1 MGNVLPLLID
11 LSTPFKEPVI
21 IFSVVLFIIL
31 ISPILLNKLRIPS
44 IVVMIIAGVIIG
56 PHGFHWLERDG
67 AIVLFGTVGL
77 LYIMFLAGLE
87 IEMNGFK
94 KNAKPS
100 IIFGLLTF
108 TIPFVIGFSICKYVL
123 HLELIPSL
131 ITASMFSTQTLVA
144 YPIVNRL
151 GITRKRPVTITVGG
165 TIITDTLVLL
175 LFSVITNFSLDKT
188 DTLFWIRLG
197 ISIIIFALV
206 VLYIF
211 PIIAKWFFSK
221 LENEGGSQ
229 FIFVLTLVFLAA
241 FLSQLAGLEHIIG
254 AFLAGIAL
262 NRLIPL
268 QSTLKNR
275 IVFVGNNIF
284 IPFFLINVGMII
296 DLNVLFTGTFAL
308 YIAGVLVVIA
318 LSTKYIAAWVTQKIF
333 GYSTI
338 ERHLIFG
345 LSTAHAAATLAI
357 ILVGFD
363 LGLLDETILNG
374 TIIVILVSCLV
385 SSFVTESSGRN
396 YVVHESGKINT
407 EAEVLERILVPV
419 GNPQS
424 AKILLD
430 LSLLIRNQNSKE
442 PIYPLAVVEDGEN
455 ARLKLLTA
463 KRDLEQ
469 AADHISSADTNVQ
482 ILTRV
487 DVNVPAGISGAIKEL
502 GITEVVMGWHEK
514 VTTSDRIFGSVL
526 NKIVHTT
533 EQMLWVS
540 KMIHPYNNINR
551 IAILMPPNAEFE
563 GGFFRW
569 LEGVKQLSHNIGA
582 RCIFWGERKTLEL
595 IDAINDKNLK
605 LDAEYSEFT
614 DWDDIK
620 SIAGNL
626 KTSDL
631 FIVISARQK
640 SVSYFSA
647 LEQVPDKL
655 NKYFESFSFVL
666 LFPYQYDSG
675 SNDMNFQYSVLSPS
689 PFKENFERINT
700 VGKIVYKAFSAG
712 TGKRKK

>member
-1 MGNVLPLLID
+1 MPLLLD
-11 LSTPFKEPVI
+11 LSTPFTEPVI
-21 IFSVVLFIIL
+21 IFTLVLFIIL
-31 ISPILLNKLRIPS
+31 VSPILLNKLRIPA
-44 IVVMIIAGVIIG
+44 IVVMIVAGVTIG
-56 PHGFHWLERDG
+56 PHGFHLLERDG

-94 KNAKPS
+94 KSAEPS
-100 IIFGLLTF
+100 IVFGLLTF
-108 TIPFVIGFSICKYVL
+108 ALPFVIGFSVCKYLL
-123 HLELIPSL
+123 HLEFIPSL

-175 LFSVITNFSLDKT
+175 LFSVVTNFSMDKT
-188 DTLFWIRLG
+188 DTLFWLRLG
-197 ISIIIFALV
+197 ISIVIFTIIV
-206 VLYIF
+206 IYVF
-211 PIIAKWFFSK
+211 PIIAKWFFRK

-296 DLNVLFTGTFAL
+296 DLQVLFGGTYAL
-308 YIAGVLVVIA
+308 YVAGVLVIIA
-318 LSTKYIAAWVTQKIF
+318 LSTKYLAAWITQKIF
-333 GYSTI
+333 GYSKI

-357 ILVGFD
+357 ILVAFD

-385 SSFVTESSGRN
+385 SSFVTESAGRN
-396 YVVHESGKINT
+396 YVVNESGKIDT
-407 EAEVLERILVPV
+407 EPEILERILVPV

-430 LSLLIRNQNSKE
+430 LSLLIRNPKSKE
-442 PIYPLAVVEDGEN
+442 PIYPLAVIEDGEN
-455 ARLKLLTA
+455 ARLKLIEG
-463 KRDLEQ
+463 KRNLEL

-487 DVNVPAGISGAIKEL
+487 DVNVASGVSGAIKEL

-514 VTTSDRIFGSVL
+514 VSTSDRIFGSVL
-526 NKIVHTT
+526 HKIVQTT

-540 KMIHPYNNINR
+540 KIIHPINNFNR

-563 GGFFRW
+563 SGFFRW
-569 LEGVKQLSHNIGA
+569 LEGVKHLSHHIGA
-582 RCIFWGERKTLEL
+582 KCIFWGERKTLEL
-595 IDAINDKNLK
+595 IDAINEKNLK
-605 LDAEYSEFT
+605 LNAEYSEFT

-620 SIAGNL
+620 SIPENL
-626 KTSDL
+626 KSNDL
-631 FIVISARQK
+631 FIVITARQK
-640 SVSYFSA
+640 SVSYFSS
-647 LEQVPDKL
+647 LEQVPLRL
-655 NKYFESFSFVL
+655 NKYFEAHSFIL
-666 LFPYQYDSG
+666 LYPFQLDSG

-700 VGKIVYKAFSAG
+700 IGKTVYKAFSSG
-712 TGKRKK
+712 SNKKGK

>member
-1 MGNVLPLLID
+1 MPLLLD
-11 LSTPFKEPVI
+11 LSTPFTEPVI
-21 IFSVVLFIIL
+21 IFTLVLCIIL
-31 ISPILLNKLRIPS
+31 ISPILLNKLRIPA
-44 IVVMIIAGVIIG
+44 IVVMIVAGVTIG
-56 PHGFHWLERDG
+56 PHGFHLLERDG

-94 KNAKPS
+94 KNAKS
-100 IIFGLLTF
+100 SVVFGLLTF
-108 TIPFVIGFSICKYVL
+108 AVPFIIGFAVCKYLL
-123 HLELIPSL
+123 HLDFIPSL

-175 LFSVITNFSLDKT
+175 LFSVVTNFSMDKT
-188 DTLFWIRLG
+188 DTMFWVRLG
-197 ISIIIFALV
+197 ISIVVFAIIVIYL
-206 VLYIF
+206 F
-211 PIIAKWFFSK
+211 PIISKWLFSK

-296 DLNVLFTGTFAL
+296 DLQVLFGGTHAL
-308 YIAGVLVVIA
+308 YVAGVLVVVA
-318 LSTKYIAAWVTQKIF
+318 LSTKYLAAWITQKVF
-333 GYSTI
+333 YFSKI

-357 ILVGFD
+357 ILVAFD

-385 SSFVTESSGRN
+385 SSFVTESAGRN
-396 YVVHESGKINT
+396 YVVNESGKIDT
-407 EAEVLERILVPV
+407 EPEVLERILVPV

-430 LSLLIRNQNSKE
+430 LSLLIRNPKSKE
-442 PIYPLAVVEDGEN
+442 PIYPLAVIEDGEN
-455 ARLKLLTA
+455 ARLKLIEG
-463 KRDLEQ
+463 KRNLQ
-469 AADHISSADTNVQ
+469 LAAEHISSADTNVQ

-487 DVNVPAGISGAIKEL
+487 DVNVAAGVSGAIKEL

-514 VTTSDRIFGSVL
+514 VSTSDRIFGSVL
-526 NKIVHTT
+526 HKIVQTSD
-533 EQMLWVS
+533 QMLWVS
-540 KMIHPYNNINR
+540 KIISPLNNFNR

-563 GGFFRW
+563 SGFFRW
-569 LEGVKQLSHNIGA
+569 LEGVKHLSHHIGA
-582 RCIFWGERKTLEL
+582 KCIFWGERKTLEL

-605 LDAEYSEFT
+605 LNAEYSEFT

-626 KTSDL
+626 KQGDL
-631 FIVISARQK
+631 FIVVSARQK
-640 SVSYFSA
+640 SVSYFSS
-647 LEQVPDKL
+647 LEQVPLRL
-655 NKYFESFSFVL
+655 NKHFEAHSFIL
-666 LFPYQYDSG
+666 LYPFQMDSG

-700 VGKIVYKAFSAG
+700 IGKTVYKAFSSSNKK
-712 TGKRKK
+712 GK

>member
-1 MGNVLPLLID
+1 MLID
-11 LSTPFKEPVI
+11 LSTPYTEPVM
-21 IFSVVLFIIL
+21 IFTLVLLIIL

-44 IVVMIIAGVIIG
+44 IVVMIIAGVMIG
-56 PHGFHWLERDG
+56 PNGFHLIERDG

-87 IEMNGFK
+87 MEMNGFR
-94 KNAKPS
+94 KNAKS
-100 IIFGLLTF
+100 SVVFGLLTF
-108 TIPFVIGFSICKYVL
+108 AVPFVIGFSVCKYLL

-144 YPIVNRL
+144 YPIINRL

-175 LFSVITNFSLDKT
+175 LFSVITNFSMDKT
-188 DTLFWIRLG
+188 DTLFWVRLG
-197 ISIIIFALV
+197 VSIIIFAFI
-206 VLYIF
+206 VLYLF
-211 PIIAKWFFSK
+211 PIIAKWFFRK

-229 FIFVLTLVFLAA
+229 YIFVLTLVFLAA

-254 AFLAGIAL
+254 AFLAGISL

-296 DLNVLFTGTFAL
+296 NLQVLFSGTYAL

-318 LSTKYIAAWVTQKIF
+318 LSTKYLAAWFTQKIF
-333 GYSTI
+333 RFTKI
-338 ERHLIFG
+338 ERNLIFG

-357 ILVGFD
+357 ILVGYD

-385 SSFVTESSGRN
+385 SSFVTESAGRK
-396 YVVHESGKINT
+396 YVVAESGKIDT
-407 EAEVLERILVPV
+407 EPEIFERILVPV
-419 GNPQS
+419 GNPES
-424 AKILLD
+424 ARILLD
-430 LSLLIRNQNSKE
+430 FSLLIRNPKSKE
-442 PIYPLAVVEDGEN
+442 PIYPLAVIEDGEN
-455 ARLKLLTA
+455 TRMKLIA
-463 KRDLEQ
+463 GKKNLES
-469 AADHISSADTNVQ
+469 AAEHISSADTAVQ
-482 ILTRV
+482 ILTRI
-487 DVNVPAGISGAIKEL
+487 DVNVAAGISGAIKEL

-514 VTTSDRIFGSVL
+514 QSTSDKIFGSVL
-526 NKIVHTT
+526 HKIIHSTD
-533 EQMLWVS
+533 QMLWVS
-540 KMIHPYNNINR
+540 KINHPLNNFNR

-563 GGFFRW
+563 SGFFRW
-569 LEGVKQLSHNIGA
+569 LEGIKQLSHQIGA

-595 IDAINDKNLK
+595 IDAVNDKKLK
-605 LDAEYSEFT
+605 LNAEYSEFT

-620 SIAGNL
+620 SIPQNL
-626 KTSDL
+626 KPSDL
-631 FIVISARQK
+631 FIVVSARQK
-640 SVSYFSA
+640 SVSYFSS
-647 LEQVPDKL
+647 LEQLPGKL
-655 NKYFESFSFVL
+655 NKYFDAQSFIL
-666 LFPYQYDSG
+666 LYPYQTDMG

-700 VGKIVYKAFSAG
+700 IGKTVYKAFSS
-712 TGKRKK
+712 TGGKKEK